1 MKKAIK
7 GLKNLQVMV
16 AAVFL
21 FIFLMTVVIQM
32 ATRFMGIAA
41 TWTEDVSMYSFIWAV
56 FMGGAAMVDDK
67 RHFAFTSF
75 YDKLKNEKAKSVLQ
89 IVIDIIMLIFAV
101 LMLVYGVQI
110 TKQFWNY
117 TWTNIPSFKRGPT
130 WMCLPICGG
139 TASIYLVYQ
148 IYEEI
153 MNLVHGGKA

>member
-21 FIFLMTVVIQM
+21 FIFLMTVVLQM

-89 IVIDIIMLIFAV
+89 IVIDIAV
-101 LMLVYGVQI
+101 MQAYGFSTKMSEADCVAALMKMYQELVE
-110 TKQFWNY
+110 KM
-117 TWTNIPSFKRGPT
+117 K
-130 WMCLPICGG
+130 L
-139 TASIYLVYQ
+139 
-148 IYEEI
+148 
-153 MNLVHGGKA
+153 

>member
-41 TWTEDVSMYSFIWAV
+41 TWTE
-56 FMGGAAMVDDK
+56 VDDK

-89 IVIDIIMLIFAV
+89 IVIDIVMLIFSV
-101 LMLVYGVQI
+101 LMLVYGIQI

-153 MNLVHGGKA
+153 MKLVHGGKA

>member
-56 FMGGAAMVDDK
+56 FMGELRWLM
-67 RHFAFTSF
+67 TSVTSHSP
-75 YDKLKNEKAKSVLQ
+75 LS
-89 IVIDIIMLIFAV
+89 M
-101 LMLVYGVQI
+101 
-110 TKQFWNY
+110 T
-117 TWTNIPSFKRGPT
+117 S
-130 WMCLPICGG
+130 
-139 TASIYLVYQ
+139 
-148 IYEEI
+148 
-153 MNLVHGGKA
+153 